1 MSRARPVLAAVGGG
15 QFLGIRT
22 SPLGGRETLCSRR
35 RALSPEQPCQAGHLL
50 CAPQPAAL
58 PSSNCP
64 MSYCWGDPK
73 TTVTTL
79 PLPYPSSLLVR
90 YFRLWP
96 PNMSLSLCLSSSHR
110 IWYFF

>member
-1 MSRARPVLAAVGGG
+1 
-15 QFLGIRT
+15 
-22 SPLGGRETLCSRR
+22 
-35 RALSPEQPCQAGHLL
+35 
-50 CAPQPAAL
+50 
-58 PSSNCP
+58 

-73 TTVTTL
+73 ATVTTL

-110 IWYFF
+110 IWYFL